1 MRGDCNTCKHY
12 EGDCGHHF
20 VDSNNHINF
29 DCPDEACC
37 DKCGNCFFYEHKKQ
51 KRSPR
56 IPIERIKQL
65 REEVGKSESVELNGN
80 PAFRTGFHGGYE
92 YKRLDVLML
101 IDEMIREYE
110 GGE

>member
-37 DKCGNCFFYEHKKQ
+37 DKYGNCFFYEHKKQ

-65 REEVGKSESVELNGN
+65 RKEVENVDE
-80 PAFRTGFHGGYE
+80 YE
-92 YKRLDVLML
+92 HPLAVKLGDVLEL
-101 IDEMIREYE
+101 IDNMLKEYE
-110 GGE
+110 T